1 MSGPMAAEV
10 AGITYRQLDY
20 WERKGWVTASSVQQ
34 GDGGRRVRRYSP
46 DAVVRL
52 AALRHLAQSGLD
64 VGEYGPQIGTIE
76 IPDGAVLAVGDTVMV
91 VSSGAI
97 AKTVSEPGRWTVFDP
112 APTLRRCERR
122 AASTAADV
130 DERTRRLA

>member
-1 MSGPMAAEV
+1 MSGPVAAEV

-20 WERKGWVTASSVQQ
+20 WERKGWVSASSVQQ

-76 IPDGAVLAVGDTVMV
+76 IPVGAVLAVGDTVTV

-112 APTLRRCERR
+112 APIRHRCVSR
-122 AASTAADV
+122 AGSSAATTD
-130 DERTRRLA
+130 DQARKLA